1 MRIKQISIGDKGRK
15 LSISWYSGEED
26 NTLNTISGTEKPLPT
41 FKNAWDA
48 LAAAMWDY
56 LSFPM
61 PADYAAGR
69 YQRPKKTMRLQ
80 KMVFVK
86 TDTDKGYFEKIRMEL
101 ALCPFAQTSDIMTL
115 RVPPVYIKNTYT
127 DDNPE
132 ECCTAG
138 EASPQL
144 YKLIEAVKA
153 EVERYI
159 SGERLQPAIPGMEEP
174 GSETQ
179 PADMEAREIN
189 LLEEEQAA
197 DQAEDEANAEKP
209 IKVVRKRKGGK

>member
-1 MRIKQISIGDKGRK
+1 MRIKQISITDKGKK

-26 NTLNTISGTEKPLPT
+26 NTLNTVSGTDKPLPS
-41 FKNAWDA
+41 FKEAWDA
-48 LAAAMWDY
+48 LAAAMWDF
-56 LSFPM
+56 LSFPT
-61 PADYAAGR
+61 PPDYAVGR

-80 KMVFVK
+80 KMTFVK
-86 TDTDKGYFEKIRMEL
+86 TDTDKGHFEKIRMVL
-101 ALCPFAQTSDIMTL
+101 ALCPFAQTSDIML
-115 RVPPVYIKNTYT
+115 INVPPVYIKNTYT

-159 SGERLQPAIPGMEEP
+159 NGERLQPQLPGMEE
-174 GSETQ
+174 EAA
-179 PADMEAREIN
+179 PANMEAREVDM
-189 LLEEEQAA
+189 LAEAQAA
-197 DQAEDEANAEKP
+197 DQAADKENAEKP
-209 IKVVRKRKGGK
+209 IKVVKKGRKKG